1 VPFSFIS
8 KLILPIAH
16 HSFSHGLHLRAHGG
30 DHICFIRVHL
40 ECRFAAL
47 AQLTFNS
54 SSKIKT
60 LHSYGFDEHP
70 QSEEEVQLK
79 RIFSDTA
86 RAILAKHIIAAAK
99 DGERDDGGYETAVN
113 RAHPTLQP
121 NLASGLSRERVE
133 RRLALALRCCGVA
146 GEKATAWSRTPAP
159 SISSSA
165 IPPLGAKMLLPS
177 SSCSLSSAF

>member
-1 VPFSFIS
+1 MGYICARMEATIF
-8 KLILPIAH
+8 
-16 HSFSHGLHLRAHGG
+16 
-30 DHICFIRVHL
+30 CFIRVHL

-113 RAHPTLQP
+113 RAPD
-121 NLASGLSRERVE
+121 LATESS
-133 RRLALALRCCGVA
+133 LRSF
-146 GEKATAWSRTPAP
+146 SRT
-159 SISSSA
+159 
-165 IPPLGAKMLLPS
+165 G
-177 SSCSLSSAF
+177 